1 MPEVWFYHLTE
12 TPAEDLLPV
21 LLLRALVGGHR
32 IELRGTAA
40 ARMDRLDQALW
51 LQPADGFLPHGL
63 AGGPQDAR
71 QPVLLTVAGQTATN
85 GADFLVAL
93 DGAEVTAEE
102 CASLFRAAVVFDG
115 NDPASL
121 ATARDQWRLTGAA
134 GLAAQ
139 YWTREG
145 GRWTKK
151 QERAAQA

>member
-1 MPEVWFYHLTE
+1 MGEVWFYHLTE

-21 LLLRALVGGHR
+21 LLIRALDGGHR
-32 IELRGTAA
+32 VELRGTDP

-51 LQPADGFLPHGL
+51 LQPPDGFLPHGL

-71 QPVLLTVAGQTATN
+71 QPVLLTVQGQAAAN
-85 GADFLVAL
+85 GADFLIAL
-93 DGAEVTAEE
+93 DGAEVTAAE
-102 CASLFRAAVVFDG
+102 CARLFRAAVVFDG
-115 NDPASL
+115 NDSL
-121 ATARDQWRLTGAA
+121 ALARARDQWRMTGSA

-151 QERAAQA
+151 QDRAAQA